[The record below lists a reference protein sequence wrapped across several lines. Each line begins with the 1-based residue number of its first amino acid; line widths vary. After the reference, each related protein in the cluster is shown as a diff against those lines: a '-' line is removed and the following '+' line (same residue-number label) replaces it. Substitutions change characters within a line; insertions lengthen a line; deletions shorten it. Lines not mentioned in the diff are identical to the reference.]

1 MRELPE
7 SVRAKFDRAL
17 LQVIDR
23 SSATAELPVLL
34 ILEPVSG
41 DTADLCTSFRV
52 IAAGVLDKLAAAGI
66 HDVRELWISNAVAV
80 GLPVALLIS
89 VAALPEVR
97 HVVLDSPRSSEL

>member
-1 MRELPE
+1 MGELPE
-7 SVRAKFDRAL
+7 SVRVKFDRAL
-17 LQVIDR
+17 LQAIER

-41 DTADLCTSFRV
+41 DTADLSTSFRV
-52 IAAGVLDKLAAAGI
+52 IAAGVLDKLAEAGV
-66 HDVRELWISNAVAV
+66 HDAHELWISRAVAV
-80 GLPVALLIS
+80 DLPMASLIS